1 MAGMAA
7 VTTSA
12 HHRLFGVAP
21 VNRVILQLTWIPVAL
36 TILSAMMTL
45 IEWYDRYRNPSGRLR
60 FTLVM
65 ATALVFP
72 GILHRWRLLRAFF
85 HASVITGKTSSF
97 SMDCLPH
104 FGIDIRTTGSY
115 VSRPAGLQH
124 PVPMTDRVPES
135 QHR

>member
-1 MAGMAA
+1 VRIIGC
-7 VTTSA
+7 SA
-12 HHRLFGVAP
+12 LR
-21 VNRVILQLTWIPVAL
+21 RSILQLTWIPVAL

-60 FTLVM
+60 FTLVT

-72 GILHRWRLLRAFF
+72 GILHHWRLLRAFF
-85 HASVITGKTSSF
+85 PASVTTGQTSSF

-124 PVPMTDRVPES
+124 PVALTDRVPES